1 MSLFDLSINLL
12 EGIIMS
18 SFLAIY
24 FQLDKK
30 IIYISLASIAFF
42 TEITIS
48 NYIDSYNIIF
58 IILEIMILW
67 ISLIIKMGKKL
78 LLTSFLMCVIA
89 NIVLLICNGVSLFL
103 TSFIFEIKISSL
115 SMSASPTIFSFA
127 IILSKIFLICS
138 LAIICRGKIAIKNEI
153 KFKQWWMYLLI
164 IFILFVLVV
173 IVLKI
178 VMIHKVKYNELI
190 FALMLMGIEIL
201 LIILLFYRT
210 NRDNE
215 RIIEITTKI
224 SNTKNK
230 ERNFKVLS
238 LANKDMEILL
248 HNSKYFL
255 MLVRSELNKKNYQH
269 VNSLINKRLEEIL
282 TKQVVLNT
290 GNVLFDY
297 NFNHSLSKYELK
309 KRNIKFMISLQKNDY
324 FEEDSFID
332 FIDKIL
338 NYFYKDN
345 DIKYLS
351 FDLQNTNQYVILKFI
366 LDKHEDIKNVWSER
380 FYKLQKNISFSYSI
394 HGYDNITNI
403 SIVVPIISNFEEK

>member
-1 MSLFDLSINLL
+1 M
-12 EGIIMS
+12 
-18 SFLAIY
+18 
-24 FQLDKK
+24 
-30 IIYISLASIAFF
+30 
-42 TEITIS
+42 
-48 NYIDSYNIIF
+48 
-58 IILEIMILW
+58 
-67 ISLIIKMGKKL
+67 
-78 LLTSFLMCVIA
+78 
-89 NIVLLICNGVSLFL
+89 
-103 TSFIFEIKISSL
+103 
-115 SMSASPTIFSFA
+115 
-127 IILSKIFLICS
+127 
-138 LAIICRGKIAIKNEI
+138 
-153 KFKQWWMYLLI
+153 
-164 IFILFVLVV
+164 
-173 IVLKI
+173 
-178 VMIHKVKYNELI
+178 
-190 FALMLMGIEIL
+190 
-201 LIILLFYRT
+201 
-210 NRDNE
+210 
-215 RIIEITTKI
+215 
-224 SNTKNK
+224 
-230 ERNFKVLS
+230 
-238 LANKDMEILL
+238 
-248 HNSKYFL
+248 
-255 MLVRSELNKKNYQH
+255 
-269 VNSLINKRLEEIL
+269 INKRLEEIL